1 MNNNSTLSRKPSND
15 MVKNAGLDRPVRK
28 SDQSGDGEDFAF
40 NGQMGDGVNGS
51 GTNGRFAGNQTGLM
65 MKENAGAGPRRASE
79 NSQASMHEHG
89 KPVTKDKY
97 RTAPTTAAGEGV
109 TGKRAW
115 EPKMGQ
121 NYVGNPDKINMGMK

>member
-40 NGQMGDGVNGS
+40 NGQMGDGVNRAG
-51 GTNGRFAGNQTGLM
+51 NRFAGNQTGLM

-89 KPVTKDKY
+89 KSVTKDKY